1 MAKSKVEL
9 AVQEMSLPTLEK
21 LNYELV
27 DVEFKK
33 EGSHWVLRIY
43 IDKDG
48 GITLDDCQRA
58 SEAISERLDELDPI
72 QQSYLLE
79 ISSPG
84 IDRPLTRDKDFI
96 KAKGSL
102 IEIRLYKPREGKKVF
117 QGELL
122 GLVDNELKVLFE
134 GKEMSFNKEEVALVK
149 PVIKF

>member
-1 MAKSKVEL
+1 MSKNKVEL
-9 AVQEMSLPTLEK
+9 TVQDISLPILEK
-21 LNYELV
+21 LNYEFV

-48 GITLDDCQRA
+48 GITLDDCQKA
-58 SEAISERLDELDPI
+58 SEEISERLDELDPI

-84 IDRPLTRDKDFI
+84 IDRPLTREKDFK

-102 IEIRLYKPREGKKVF
+102 VEIRLYNQREGKKTF

-122 GLVDNELKVLFE
+122 GLVGNEIRALIE
-134 GKEMSFNKEEVALVK
+134 GKETAFNREEVALVK

>member
-1 MAKSKVEL
+1 MAKNKVEL
-9 AVQEMSLPTLEK
+9 TVQEMSLPILEK
-21 LNYELV
+21 LHYELV
-27 DVEFKK
+27 DIEFKK

-48 GITLDDCQRA
+48 GITLDDCQKA
-58 SEAISERLDELDPI
+58 SEEISERLDELDPI

-84 IDRPLTRDKDFI
+84 IDRPLTSEKDFA
-96 KAKGSL
+96 KSKGSL
-102 IEIRLYKPREGKKVF
+102 VEIRLYKPREGKKIF

-122 GLVDNELKVLFE
+122 GLVNNEIKALVE
-134 GKEMSFNKEEVALVK
+134 GKEMTFNKEEVALVK